1 VARFLTLGH
10 LLVEDTILPDGRLLP
25 GRLGG
30 DCLYAA
36 IGARAW
42 SDDVALVTR
51 VGRDFPPEL
60 LGQMRAAGYAE
71 GLVPCDHATIRLW
84 VRWGVEATGRFTFRE
99 GVGTYDDFTPEPE
112 EIPAALVH
120 GLEAVHIAPVP
131 FGPMEALLRWA
142 RPRARVVTV
151 DPHYEHVTGNLDDW
165 RRVLPIVDA
174 FLPSRQEAVDLLGS
188 WPGAEAAARAFAG
201 LGARVVC
208 VKLGSEG
215 AFAYRA
221 DDGSSAHVGAVGGRP
236 VDPTGCGDAFAGGFL
251 VGWTETEDLR
261 TALAYG
267 SVSASFAAEGYGA
280 EHALRVDREEAT
292 RRLAEVG

>member
-1 VARFLTLGH
+1 MARFLTLGH
-10 LLVEDTILPDGRLLP
+10 LLVEDTVLPDGRLLP

-60 LGQMRAAGYAE
+60 LDQMRAAGYAG

-120 GLEAVHIAPVP
+120 GLEAVHVAPVP
-131 FGPMEALLRWA
+131 FEPMEALLRWA

-165 RRVLPIVDA
+165 RGSCPSWTRFCRAARRPSTCSARGPEPRRRRVRSPGSAHAWSAISSARKGRSAIAPTTGRPLTSSPSAARRSTRPAVA
-174 FLPSRQEAVDLLGS
+174 TPSRA
-188 WPGAEAAARAFAG
+188 
-201 LGARVVC
+201 
-208 VKLGSEG
+208 
-215 AFAYRA
+215 
-221 DDGSSAHVGAVGGRP
+221 GSSSDGPDGGPPHRP
-236 VDPTGCGDAFAGGFL
+236 RVRP
-251 VGWTETEDLR
+251 
-261 TALAYG
+261 
-267 SVSASFAAEGYGA
+267 VSASFAAEGYGA